1 MSSSARR
8 ESNPR
13 HRLGKAVCAPS
24 HRRRI
29 AAGAVRPHGP
39 SRRSD
44 LNAVLVEQL
53 VIVQHHRPTSF
64 PLFQVVGV
72 FRGRG
77 RRYST
82 LAPARIG
89 WARPACQGGRSGY
102 GPKALGRLFRS
113 HRVHA
118 SRRLEQRAQRAI
130 PVWSRSAGV
139 ERPDGGG
146 AVVGGREAPG
156 AVAVEPSVLHH
167 TFGKQTVGAVARPLS
182 SVSSGRRFPRAW
194 TPVLHVGTRPYWMG
208 AARLPRRPE
217 RVWSQGSRPPFSFAP
232 GACVPEART
241 ARPTGDSSLE
251 PVGRR

>member
-1 MSSSARR
+1 M
-8 ESNPR
+8 
-13 HRLGKAVCAPS
+13 
-24 HRRRI
+24 
-29 AAGAVRPHGP
+29 AGAVRLHGP

-167 TFGKQTVGAVARPLS
+167 TFGEQSVGAVARP
-182 SVSSGRRFPRAW
+182 P
-194 TPVLHVGTRPYWMG
+194 
-208 AARLPRRPE
+208 
-217 RVWSQGSRPPFSFAP
+217 QG
-232 GACVPEART
+232 
-241 ARPTGDSSLE
+241 
-251 PVGRR
+251 PVGRGHQTAQQTLLLTSSPQPKPGDSLRRPDSKGTSGLRK